1 MQVDQLKRREFITL
15 LGGATIAGWPLYLH
29 AADQRHI
36 VILHSGFP
44 NRTPSDRLYNA
55 LNERGYRTANIE
67 LLGGEGD
74 PDRLK
79 TLIAQIVEQKPDVT
93 IAVTSPA
100 ARGLKQADLSA
111 PVVFVFV
118 PDPIGQGI
126 VASLAHPGGNF
137 TGITYSETAIGGK
150 RLGIILDVVPSAQR
164 VAIIWGG
171 GFSENVGMVKAIET
185 SAQTRKVSVFSR
197 EVSELH
203 DLPSAF
209 DEASAFGAAALVF
222 LTDNLMFGHRK
233 EVAALALSHHLPS
246 IHAFSPEVKDGGL
259 LSYGA
264 DVEECY
270 LRAAALVDRILR
282 GSSPADLPVEE
293 PTRFDLAINLKT
305 ANALG
310 LTIPPGLLAI
320 ADEVIE

>member
-1 MQVDQLKRREFITL
+1 MKRREFITL
-15 LGGATIAGWPLYLH
+15 LGGAAIAGWPLYLH

-44 NRTPSDRLYNA
+44 NRTPIDRLYNA

-93 IAVTSPA
+93 IVVTSPA

-137 TGITYSETAIGGK
+137 TDITYSETAIGGK
-150 RLGIILDVVPSAQR
+150 RLGILLDVVPSAQR
-164 VAIIWGG
+164 VAIMG
-171 GFSENVGMVKAIET
+171 
-185 SAQTRKVSVFSR
+185 RR
-197 EVSELH
+197 
-203 DLPSAF
+203 
-209 DEASAFGAAALVF
+209 
-222 LTDNLMFGHRK
+222 
-233 EVAALALSHHLPS
+233 
-246 IHAFSPEVKDGGL
+246 L
-259 LSYGA
+259 L
-264 DVEECY
+264 
-270 LRAAALVDRILR
+270 
-282 GSSPADLPVEE
+282 
-293 PTRFDLAINLKT
+293 
-305 ANALG
+305 
-310 LTIPPGLLAI
+310 
-320 ADEVIE
+320 

>member
-1 MQVDQLKRREFITL
+1 VKRREFVTM
-15 LGGATIAGWPLYLH
+15 LGGAAISGWPLCLR
-29 AADQRHI
+29 AADQRRI

-44 NRTPSDRLYNA
+44 NRTPIDRLYNA
-55 LNERGYRTANIE
+55 LNERGYRAANIE
-67 LLGGEGD
+67 LLGGEGN

-79 TLIAQIVEQKPDVT
+79 MLVIQIVEQKPDVT
-93 IAVTSPA
+93 IALTSPA
-100 ARGLKQADLSA
+100 ARGLKQANLSA
-111 PVVFVFV
+111 PVVFV

-126 VASLAHPGGNF
+126 VGSLAHPGGNF
-137 TGITYSETAIGGK
+137 TGITYSETAIGSK

-164 VAIIWGG
+164 VAIIWGS
-171 GFSENVGMVKAIET
+171 GFPENVGMVKAIET
-185 SAQTRKVSVFSR
+185 SAQTRKLSVFSR
-197 EVSELH
+197 EVSEVH
-203 DLPSAF
+203 DLPFAF

-264 DVEECY
+264 NLEESY
-270 LRAAALVDRILR
+270 QRAAALVDRILR

-293 PTRFDLAINLKT
+293 PTRFDLAVNLKT

-310 LTIPPGLLAI
+310 LTIPPGVLAI

>member
-1 MQVDQLKRREFITL
+1 MKRRKFLTLAGCAAIT
-15 LGGATIAGWPLYLH
+15 GWPLYLR
-29 AADQRHI
+29 AAGQHRI

-44 NRTPSDRLYNA
+44 NRTPIDRLYNA
-55 LNERGYRTANIE
+55 LNERGYSAANIE
-67 LLGGEGD
+67 LLGGEGN

-79 TLIAQIVEQKPDVT
+79 TLIARIVEQKPDVT
-93 IAVTSPA
+93 IALTSPA
-100 ARGLKQADLSA
+100 ARGLKQAGLSA

-118 PDPIGQGI
+118 PDPVEQGI
-126 VASLAHPGGNF
+126 VASLARPGGNF
-137 TGITYSETAIGGK
+137 TGITYSETAIGSK
-150 RLGIILDVVPSAQR
+150 RLGIILDVVPGAQR
-164 VAIIWGG
+164 VAVIWGG
-171 GFSENVGMVKAIET
+171 GFPENVSMAKAVET
-185 SAQTRKVSVFSR
+185 SAQTRNLLIFSR

-264 DVEECY
+264 DLEESY
-270 LRAAALVDRILR
+270 QRAAALADRILR
-282 GSSPADLPVEE
+282 GSSPSDLPVEE
-293 PTRFDLAINLKT
+293 PTRFDLAVNLKT
-305 ANALG
+305 AKALG
-310 LTIPPGLLAI
+310 LTIPPGVLAI